1 MKSVSFSITRVNRLR
16 RAAVRAR
23 THLAERPDPW
33 PVRSPSNGC
42 FAYAYDA
49 NDLIRVFDTLRLK
62 AGLAPRAYESGGGSG
77 SRGIIWAVPTDAPLV
92 APGEWSRL
100 EDTWLPRP
108 PEAVLLM
115 QAIDGDGSPWS
126 YLSASILS
134 REAAEFEARWPG
146 LVWTGPGDSLQAP
159 PADRRPRCVG
169 RRAEAN
175 RRRTAPRTWEPTYA
189 ERGTTKKV
197 VLHIRDPVG
206 GDRIYQ
212 ATDTYQAGRL
222 RL

>member
-42 FAYAYDA
+42 FTYAYDA
-49 NDLIRVFDTLRLK
+49 NDLIRVFDTLRP
-62 AGLAPRAYESGGGSG
+62 PRQTDDPDVSDDE
-77 SRGIIWAVPTDAPLV
+77 RKPTGDAPV
-92 APGEWSRL
+92 ANW
-100 EDTWLPRP
+100 TW
-108 PEAVLLM
+108 
-115 QAIDGDGSPWS
+115 
-126 YLSASILS
+126 
-134 REAAEFEARWPG
+134 
-146 LVWTGPGDSLQAP
+146 
-159 PADRRPRCVG
+159 
-169 RRAEAN
+169 
-175 RRRTAPRTWEPTYA
+175 RRTAPRTWEPTYA

-212 ATDTYQAGRL
+212 ATDTYQAGSYDCKTRTTVL
-222 RL
+222 CTGEGGIDY